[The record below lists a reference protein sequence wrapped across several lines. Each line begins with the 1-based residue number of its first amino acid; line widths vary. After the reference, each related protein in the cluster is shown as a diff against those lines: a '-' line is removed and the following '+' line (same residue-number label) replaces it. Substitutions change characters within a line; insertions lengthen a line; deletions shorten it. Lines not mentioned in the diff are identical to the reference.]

1 MEWMKPRNVLKML
14 GYAAITTGVAFGVVV
29 GVLHLVSLIADISFD
44 VLIGR
49 MNLPTMRMVLYT
61 LVAGGICLADLKI
74 LEKLEERQMDEWKYA
89 VMIAQTFISVVSLVV
104 SYFIF
109 DIGRESGLIK
119 KLSWELAVVFF
130 QIVVKYDSRRQK

>member
-1 MEWMKPRNVLKML
+1 MKPRFVLKML

-44 VLIGR
+44 ALIGR

-89 VMIAQTFISVVSLVV
+89 VMIALTFISVVSLVV

-109 DIGRESGLIK
+109 DIGGESGLIK
-119 KLSWELAVVFF
+119 KLSWELAVAFL

>member
-1 MEWMKPRNVLKML
+1 MKPRFVLKML

-89 VMIAQTFISVVSLVV
+89 VMIALTFISVVSLVV

>member
-1 MEWMKPRNVLKML
+1 MKPRFVLKML

-44 VLIGR
+44 ALIGR

-89 VMIAQTFISVVSLVV
+89 VMIALTFISIVSLVV

-109 DIGRESGLIK
+109 DIGGESRLIK

>member
-1 MEWMKPRNVLKML
+1 MKPRFVLKML

-44 VLIGR
+44 ALIGR

-89 VMIAQTFISVVSLVV
+89 VMIALTFISVVSLVV

>member
-1 MEWMKPRNVLKML
+1 MKPRFVLKML

-44 VLIGR
+44 ALIGR

-89 VMIAQTFISVVSLVV
+89 VMIALTFISVVSLVV

-109 DIGRESGLIK
+109 DIGGESRLIK
-119 KLSWELAVVFF
+119 KLSWELAAAFF

>member
-1 MEWMKPRNVLKML
+1 MKPRNVLKML

-89 VMIAQTFISVVSLVV
+89 VMIALTFISVVSLVV

>member
-1 MEWMKPRNVLKML
+1 MKPRFVLKML

-44 VLIGR
+44 ALIGR

-89 VMIAQTFISVVSLVV
+89 VMIALTFISVVSLVV

-109 DIGRESGLIK
+109 DIGGESRLIK